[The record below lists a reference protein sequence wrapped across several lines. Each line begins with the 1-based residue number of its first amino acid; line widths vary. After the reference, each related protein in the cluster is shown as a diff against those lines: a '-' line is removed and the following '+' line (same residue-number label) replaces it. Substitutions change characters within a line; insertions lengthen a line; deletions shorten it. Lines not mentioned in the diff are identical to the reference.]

1 MPMPLSS
8 DKLHLTMTKSSTFSG
23 LRDALLAVT
32 TFPAAENTLS
42 DFELA
47 AGTGKTILTR
57 CERSVKYT
65 LQLSWF
71 TLPKTRPEPDPEP
84 GLLTITRPE
93 PDPKSKSA
101 TRQALLLCNGFVE
114 CPVRLEK
121 THQIQLQ
128 RWCRSARS
136 TSANMDTMFA
146 SDVAGI
152 LSYRAVLNAGYKCS
166 HQTFCDIM
174 LPLLSKSST
183 CSGFVPYITV
193 RT

>member
-1 MPMPLSS
+1 MRRLTQIFLIKVKELSKRILLYLYWFPGFYRWS
-8 DKLHLTMTKSSTFSG
+8 FLFSG
-23 LRDALLAVT
+23 TRRVV
-32 TFPAAENTLS
+32 
-42 DFELA
+42 
-47 AGTGKTILTR
+47 GRGKMQR
-57 CERSVKYT
+57 GSARHSWVPG
-65 LQLSWF
+65 LSWGRF
-71 TLPKTRPEPDPEP
+71 SNLFPC
-84 GLLTITRPE
+84 LFYC
-93 PDPKSKSA
+93 
-101 TRQALLLCNGFVE
+101 LLCNGFVE
-114 CPVRLEK
+114 CPVRLKK

-166 HQTFCDIM
+166 YQTFCDIM